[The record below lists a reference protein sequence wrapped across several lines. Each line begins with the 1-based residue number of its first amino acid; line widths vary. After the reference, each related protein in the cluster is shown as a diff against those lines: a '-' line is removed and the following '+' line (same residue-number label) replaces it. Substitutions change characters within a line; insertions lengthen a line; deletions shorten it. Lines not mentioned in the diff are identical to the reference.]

1 MTGAGS
7 APTQRAAPEQT
18 SSDPVAAAWTEYL
31 AAARQLDGIRR
42 GAATAAGAQARS
54 VQDAREELTAL
65 RARLA
70 AQQSRLRERGVPAMA
85 LVPSPPEVT
94 AAARSMAAGPAA
106 ALTALRAAG
115 ECADAADGVLD
126 ARGWATVAGLW
137 RASRSEGWPARLR
150 NLLVYGPMA
159 LVTPVLQIVLVLTGS
174 GARIALAAVLLGLLL
189 PAVAFTVGRAGVGRL
204 FPPGPA
210 GRTDRTPRFGLLVCG
225 VPAALSTAGTLVVV
239 LAG

>member
-1 MTGAGS
+1 MTEVRH
-7 APTQRAAPEQT
+7 APTQRVTPEESAP
-18 SSDPVAAAWTEYL
+18 SDPVAAAWTEYR

-54 VQDAREELTAL
+54 VQGAREELATV

-94 AAARSMAAGPAA
+94 VAARSMAAGPAA
-106 ALTALRAAG
+106 VQAALRTAR

-126 ARGWATVAGLW
+126 ARGWTAVAGVW
-137 RASRSEGWPARLR
+137 RGSRPEGWPVRLR
-150 NLLVYGPMA
+150 NLLVYGPVA
-159 LVTPVLQIVLVLTGS
+159 LLVPVLQVALVLTGS
-174 GARIALAAVLLGLLL
+174 GARTVLALLVGLLL
-189 PAVAFTVGRAGVGRL
+189 PAVAFVVGRAGVGRL
-204 FPPGPA
+204 FRPGPD
-210 GRTDRTPRFGLLVCG
+210 GQLDRTPRFGVLVCG
-225 VPAALSTAGTLVVV
+225 IPAALGTAGILVAV